1 MSETIHGKLA
11 PELEAQIRSFIAS
24 ADVVLF
30 MKGTREAPR
39 CGFSAAVVEILDDLL
54 AGPMPGAGGYRTV
67 DVLADPAIREGIK
80 VYSDW
85 PTIPQL
91 YVKGELVGGA
101 DITREL
107 AASGELHKML
117 GVEKKAAAPI
127 SLVVTVTPTA
137 ARFLGQ
143 ARAGEPAENRFLRLA
158 VSPRFQHQ
166 LGFSPEKPGDLKLAC
181 EGLDIVVDAQSA
193 KRAHGVRID
202 AVEQPGG
209 GVAFRIE
216 NPNEPPTVKQMSVRE
231 LKQRLDAAR
240 EGGASLELIDVRTPG
255 ERATA
260 SIEGSRLFDD
270 EGRAHLE
277 KLPKDTTLVFHCH
290 HGSRSQ
296 AAAEHFLTLG
306 YTRVY
311 NVAGGIDAWSM
322 EIDPA
327 VPRY

>member
-1 MSETIHGKLA
+1 MSEPPAGKLA
-11 PELEAQIRSFIAS
+11 PELHEKIRSLIGV

-30 MKGTREAPR
+30 MKGTPDAPR
-39 CGFSAAVVEILDDLL
+39 CGFSAAVVDILDGIL
-54 AGPMPGAGGYRTV
+54 PVRSSWRSV

-101 DITREL
+101 DITREM
-107 AASGELHKML
+107 ATSGELQALL
-117 GVEKKAAAPI
+117 GVEKKAEEPTR
-127 SLVVTVTPTA
+127 LEVTVTPTA
-137 ARFLGQ
+137 ARFLLQ
-143 ARAGEPAENRFLRLA
+143 AQAAEPKENRFLRLA
-158 VSPRFQHQ
+158 VTPRYQHQ
-166 LGFSPEKPGDLKLAC
+166 LGFSPEKAGDVKLAS
-181 EGLDIVVDAQSA
+181 EGLELVVDAQSA

-202 AVEQPGG
+202 AVEQAGG

-216 NPNEPPTVKQMSVRE
+216 NPNEPPSVKQMSVRE
-231 LKQRLDAAR
+231 LKQRLDVAAQS
-240 EGGASLELIDVRTPG
+240 GTALELFDVRTPG

-260 SIEGSRLFDD
+260 KIAGSRLLDD
-270 EGRAHLE
+270 EGRAYLE
-277 KLPKDTTLVFHCH
+277 KLPKDTALVFHCH

-296 AAAEHFLTLG
+296 AAAEHFLKLG
-306 YTRVY
+306 FTKVY

-322 EIDPA
+322 EIDPS